1 MRNHKPFKLYYHLTI
16 TFLKRPIEMSFK
28 KHNLTFKQEKVNS
41 KQINGKKRRE
51 NSRGCT
57 KSGFARGCLRKTFN
71 NCARGLN
78 FNTILVDSFC
88 FKGHCF
94 GGSGYFGVGEPQFF
108 YADMTALTLGKIF
121 RLLGF
126 KFQLPPPVAQ
136 TGFPEGASV
145 SGISSL
151 WYYYCLFFSLVL

>member
-1 MRNHKPFKLYYHLTI
+1 MAY
-16 TFLKRPIEMSFK
+16 
-28 KHNLTFKQEKVNS
+28 S
-41 KQINGKKRRE
+41 KQISEKKRRE
-51 NSRGCT
+51 NSCVCT
-57 KSGFARGCLRKTFN
+57 KSGFARGCWRKTFN
-71 NCARGLN
+71 KWTRH
-78 FNTILVDSFC
+78 FHTIILDSFC

-94 GGSGYFGVGEPQFF
+94 GGSGYFGVGTPQFF

-145 SGISSL
+145 SSVSSPC
-151 WYYYCLFFSLVL
+151 YYNYCLFFSLVCTWCHAWSRSAGIYVLSDIDIRLVSLGFKDKLSNE